1 MLEVDLVERD
11 SPVELKL
18 PHARTE
24 FTEKITFFGIPHEMT
39 KTEKLHTKFRN
50 TCGCMLG
57 KDNCEESS
65 LGCNGS
71 KLHVFGDKWMRT
83 PVKVSKYVFGDKE

>member
-11 SPVELKL
+11 SPVEPEL

-39 KTEKLHTKFRN
+39 KTEKLQRN
-50 TCGCMLG
+50 SEIRVGVMLG